1 MTAPVSQVL
10 SEAAWSQY
18 ANDLNAM
25 TDDEIE
31 YEYQS
36 SLRLIEEEESWV
48 EAVAA
53 WRAAGSPRRPAAL
66 AKEQGR

>member
-1 MTAPVSQVL
+1 MTPADGGA
-10 SEAAWSQY
+10 AAWSQY
-18 ANDLNAM
+18 ANDFNNM

-53 WRAAGSPRRPAAL
+53 WRAAGSPRRLEEPA
-66 AKEQGR
+66 